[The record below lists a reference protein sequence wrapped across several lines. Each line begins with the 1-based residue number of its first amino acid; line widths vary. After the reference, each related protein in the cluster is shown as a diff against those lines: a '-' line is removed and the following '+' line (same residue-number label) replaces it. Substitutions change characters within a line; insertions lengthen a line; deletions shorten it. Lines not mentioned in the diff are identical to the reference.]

1 MSLNVDEML
10 RKCLSFIIIF
20 KFCETVLVECKSF
33 SCIPLKN
40 GLRFARNNGLN
51 YVSVDIQSADL
62 LRQCALAL
70 WKDSKNGVY
79 LYLRLIQSGSTPIS
93 HQDTYLMMSTVGE
106 IKDQNI
112 TKKYVKSIAERGRQ
126 STILVISDCLDC
138 TGYSLIDSVLKAA
151 NEINENLM
159 FYLHYEDTWHIIIK
173 VKNTDRAIV
182 HPLNVTTEMKMI
194 KPVWDLQGLPVTEA
208 TGYNSTFTKL

>member
-51 YVSVDIQSADL
+51 YVSVDIQNADL

-93 HQDTYLMMSTVGE
+93 HQDTYLILSTVCE
-106 IKDQNI
+106 IENQNI
-112 TKKYVKSIAERGRQ
+112 TKRYVKSIAERGRQ

-151 NEINENLM
+151 NEIDENLM